1 MTDNLPE
8 TQSNIL
14 IYQSEDGQTRIDVQ
28 LIDETVWLTQKL
40 MAELFQKNVRT
51 INEHIKNIFSE
62 GELDPESTI
71 RKFRIVQKEGHR
83 NVERLID
90 YYNLDIII
98 SVGYRVR
105 SHRGTQFR
113 IWATQRL
120 REYLIKGFVMDD
132 ERLKHPGQ
140 IDYFDELLE
149 RIRDIRASERRFYQK
164 ITDIYATS
172 MDYDPN
178 SEITQTFFATVQ
190 NKMHWAIH
198 GHTAAELISERAD
211 ANKPNMGLTVWK
223 GAVVRKGDVGIAKNY
238 LTEQEISD
246 LNLIVNQYLDF
257 AEFQAR
263 RHQPMYMTDW
273 ARRLDDFLEVN
284 RLNILDTAGKI
295 TAQQAKEIAEV
306 EYEKFSKL
314 RRLEQDQRQ
323 SDFDKMVKQIEDKT
337 RIKETTKKKR
347 AGKKPE

>member
-8 TQSNIL
+8 TQSDIL

-28 LIDETVWLTQKL
+28 LIDETVWLSQKL
-40 MAELFQKNVRT
+40 MAELFQVKVPT
-51 INEHIKNIFSE
+51 INEHIKNVYSE
-62 GELDPESTI
+62 GELAPEATI
-71 RKFRIVQKEGHR
+71 RKFRIVQKEGQR
-83 NVERLID
+83 TVERLID
-90 YYNLDIII
+90 YYNLDVII

-211 ANKPNMGLTVWK
+211 ANKPNMGLTAWK
-223 GAVVRKGDVGIAKNY
+223 GAIVRKGDVGIAKNY

-273 ARRLDDFLEVN
+273 ARRLDDFLKVN

-295 TAQQAKEIAEV
+295 TAQQTKEIAEV
-306 EYEKFSKL
+306 EYEKFSEL
-314 RRLEQDQRQ
+314 RRLEQDQSQ

-337 RIKETTKKKR
+337 RIKEAAGKK